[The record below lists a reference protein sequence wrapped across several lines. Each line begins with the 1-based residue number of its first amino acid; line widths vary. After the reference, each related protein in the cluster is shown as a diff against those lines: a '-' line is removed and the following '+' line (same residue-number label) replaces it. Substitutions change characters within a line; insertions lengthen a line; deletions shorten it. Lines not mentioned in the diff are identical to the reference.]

1 MRWLVLSSL
10 LGVCGVAHAEHGCQD
25 GFIPVNQGSGQT
37 CVADYNLPYW
47 KNQGNAAQAQ
57 MGPRWKTTWGAFA
70 TDGPSAALGAS
81 VGMPNKRK
89 AEKTALAQCREKGGK
104 NCEVDVAF
112 YNQCAVLVT
121 GDSVYNTSHAA
132 TVEEASRLGIAECEK
147 EDVNCRVYY
156 SDCSLPVRI
165 D

>member
-1 MRWLVLSSL
+1 MKILMLLILLATARVANAEGGTCPPGYYPVNS
-10 LGVCGVAHAEHGCQD
+10 LGVIGCAPTPNSEN
-25 GFIPVNQGSGQT
+25 GGGRRAVPKAT
-37 CVADYNLPYW
+37 WAD
-47 KNQGNAAQAQ
+47 
-57 MGPRWKTTWGAFA
+57 RWGAIA

-89 AEKTALAQCREKGGK
+89 AEKFALAQCREKGGK
-104 NCEVDVAF
+104 NCEIDMTF

-121 GDSVYNTSHAA
+121 GDRVYNTSHAA

>member
-1 MRWLVLSSL
+1 MRKLVFFIMFSFSGL
-10 LGVCGVAHAEHGCQD
+10 VHAEGGTCPP
-25 GFIPVNQGSGQT
+25 GFYPVNSPGVMGCAPIPNNDRTSAQT
-37 CVADYNLPYW
+37 AP
-47 KNQGNAAQAQ
+47 AA
-57 MGPRWKTTWGAFA
+57 PRWKTTWGAFA

-89 AEKTALAQCREKGGK
+89 AEKFALAQCREKGGK
-104 NCEVDVAF
+104 NCEIDMTF

-121 GDSVYNTSHAA
+121 GDRVYNTSHAA
-132 TVEEASRLGIAECEK
+132 TVEEASRLGIAECER

-165 D
+165 N